1 MINVIRE
8 RLRAGLGK
16 LRWLAELIGQRIRAE
31 SALIRLL
38 GEAYDLDRR
47 RDDAAQRVGYR
58 LLELWDEEGINVFED
73 PHVAEALSEARDLLD
88 EINGLKEQASLINE
102 ISEVE
107 Q

>member
-8 RLRAGLGK
+8 RLRAGLEK
-16 LRWLAELIGQRIRAE
+16 LRWLAVLIGERIRAE

-38 GEAYDLDRR
+38 GEAYALDRR

-73 PHVAEALSEARDLLD
+73 PQVAEALSEARDLDD
-88 EINGLKEQASLINE
+88 EINGLKEQASLV
-102 ISEVE
+102 SEVE
-107 Q
+107 E

>member
-47 RDDAAQRVGYR
+47 RDDAAQRAGYR
-58 LLELWDEEGINVFED
+58 LLELWDEEAINVFED
-73 PHVAEALSEARDLLD
+73 PQVAEALSEAKLLDD
-88 EINGLKEQASLINE
+88 EINGLKDQASLV
-102 ISEVE
+102 SEVE
-107 Q
+107 E